1 MSEIIVKAFA
11 KINLTLRVLGV
22 REDGYHT
29 LRTVFQSL
37 ALHDTLTCQRTSGA
51 FRIACADPA
60 CPTDRSN
67 LVWRAAE
74 AVWQAAGRR
83 GQPRD
88 AIVAIAKRIPLQSGL
103 GGGSSDA
110 AAAIRGLAALWRVQ
124 LSRERQHAM
133 AAGLGADVPFFLEG
147 GTSLGLDRGDVLF
160 PLADP
165 PTVWVT
171 LAVPPFGVSTKEA
184 YEWFDRD
191 HSPDAGRGPS
201 AAKFLRACSHSCGE
215 RCDFCRRVNSRTTFS
230 VRFRII
236 IRKSGVSS
244 PVCGDSAPCT
254 RRCREAGRRCS
265 GSSRRGPGPRPRR
278 ASSLDLV
285 AGRSSLERSTVNG
298 SPMGPA
304 HAGASV
310 LCVSDRPTC
319 RQNSP
324 SYTLS
329 VCAARFGPLLRSASQ
344 SVDRCD
350 AQSMYDRCEYDGAW
364 PSGKARDFGSR
375 IRRFESFR
383 PSQLEGCG
391 QRRDDG

>member
-1 MSEIIVKAFA
+1 MLIVKAFA

-29 LRTVFQSL
+29 LRTVFQTL

-51 FRIACADPA
+51 FRIACDDRA

-74 AVWQAAGRR
+74 AVWRAAGRR
-83 GQPRD
+83 GRPRD
-88 AIVAIAKRIPLQSGL
+88 AIVAMAKRIPLQSGL

-184 YEWFDRD
+184 YEWFDR
-191 HSPDAGRGPS
+191 SRSG
-201 AAKFLRACSHSCGE
+201 F
-215 RCDFCRRVNSRTTFS
+215 SRTRPSSS
-230 VRFRII
+230 VVSAFR
-236 IRKSGVSS
+236 RTSGLPPGEFANDLQRPVSS
-244 PVCGDSAPCT
+244 HHPEVRRLVASLRRFGAMHAAMSGSGSAVFGLFESRARAETAARVLAGP
-254 RRCREAGRRCS
+254 RCRTIVTRTINRK
-265 GSSRRGPGPRPRR
+265 
-278 ASSLDLV
+278 
-285 AGRSSLERSTVNG
+285 
-298 SPMGPA
+298 
-304 HAGASV
+304 
-310 LCVSDRPTC
+310 
-319 RQNSP
+319 
-324 SYTLS
+324 
-329 VCAARFGPLLRSASQ
+329 RFA
-344 SVDRCD
+344 D
-350 AQSMYDRCEYDGAW
+350 
-364 PSGKARDFGSR
+364 GSR
-375 IRRFESFR
+375 ARRS
-383 PSQLEGCG
+383 
-391 QRRDDG
+391 